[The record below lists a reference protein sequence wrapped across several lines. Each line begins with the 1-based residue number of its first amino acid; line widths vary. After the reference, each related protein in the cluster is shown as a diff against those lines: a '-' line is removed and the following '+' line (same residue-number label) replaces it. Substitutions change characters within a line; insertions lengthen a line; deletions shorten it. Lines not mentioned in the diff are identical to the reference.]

1 MQTFRQRR
9 MLSGAPYGSSIAAFS
24 PSGNLMAA
32 AAATGELVVWST
44 RELREVVRLQTPLGQ
59 QQCRFTP
66 SCISI
71 SADERW
77 MLVGCRTPALL
88 LLYSL
93 QHARLAHA
101 LLLPQEMYGIV
112 QVQLLPDSSSAAGKP
127 RRPNCSRKQQHS
139 T

>member
-1 MQTFRQRR
+1 

-24 PSGNLMAA
+24 SSGNLMAA

-112 QVQLLPDSSSAAGKP
+112 QVKLLPDSSSAGEP
-127 RRPNCSRKQQHS
+127 RNANRSKKQQQQHS
-139 T
+139 S